1 MFSPSTKTFKMDQGS
16 QFKTLNSKTFRRKH
30 GVHHS
35 RYWDINNVLKRM
47 PAAEGTTPRI
57 NR

>member
-1 MFSPSTKTFKMDQGS
+1 MDQGS
-16 QFKTLNSKTFRRKH
+16 QFKTPNSKTFRRKH